1 MVKETKMANRR
12 TFPRNSMNEK
22 NREELKKSQWRC
34 EHCAFRK
41 APIITERAR
50 ERGRRTGRGYS
61 RIQSNG
67 YMYLVSFG
75 IEYIYMCVLIYT
87 YIYTYIRASTWLL
100 DMDNF

>member
-50 ERGRRTGRGYS
+50 ERERERERDKPKCLHEILNDSITNCRTVETSSELEPVTWAR
-61 RIQSNG
+61 
-67 YMYLVSFG
+67 L
-75 IEYIYMCVLIYT
+75 LI
-87 YIYTYIRASTWLL
+87 SSG
-100 DMDNF
+100 